1 MLAIKKIYMD
11 YETAPVGVSHMPQF
25 AWELVSDKKN
35 VKQKSYE
42 LQIAKDADFTDL
54 IYNSGKTES
63 EESAHVYAEDA
74 SLESGKRYFV
84 RAKASDGQ
92 EETDWS
98 ETASFVTALAG
109 KNGEWEEGAPAW
121 KAPFVSAETDD
132 SYKNVSKGTYVRGT
146 FEIKKDIKEAYAF
159 TTALG
164 LYQFYLNGKKV
175 GEDEMTPGWTSYRRH
190 LLYQTYDV
198 TEYLQKGINGAG
210 AMLAPGWYK
219 GVMGLTKARNNYG
232 DQTAF
237 TMELLIRY
245 TDGTTESVYTD
256 PSWKGCDSPV
266 VFAEIYDGET
276 YDAALEIPDWSKAE
290 TTKGDWKPVQL
301 VFFDTQVMRAQY
313 AAKVRVMDRI
323 PAKRIFKT
331 PAGDTVI
338 DFAQNMAG
346 RIEVTAAGKPGDV
359 IELHCFEVLDK
370 DGNVYLDNLRAAKAT
385 MKYTVARAFG
395 TIRGS
400 AV

>member
-1 MLAIKKIYMD
+1 M
-11 YETAPVGVSHMPQF
+11 
-25 AWELVSDKKN
+25 
-35 VKQKSYE
+35 
-42 LQIAKDADFTDL
+42 
-54 IYNSGKTES
+54 
-63 EESAHVYAEDA
+63 
-74 SLESGKRYFV
+74 
-84 RAKASDGQ
+84 
-92 EETDWS
+92 
-98 ETASFVTALAG
+98 
-109 KNGEWEEGAPAW
+109 EEGAPAW

-290 TTKGDWKPVQL
+290 TTKGDWKRFSL
-301 VFFDTQVMRAQY
+301 YSLIHRLCARST
-313 AAKVRVMDRI
+313 
-323 PAKRIFKT
+323 
-331 PAGDTVI
+331 
-338 DFAQNMAG
+338 
-346 RIEVTAAGKPGDV
+346 
-359 IELHCFEVLDK
+359 
-370 DGNVYLDNLRAAKAT
+370 LRRF
-385 MKYTVARAFG
+385 V
-395 TIRGS
+395 
-400 AV
+400 

>member
-1 MLAIKKIYMD
+1 
-11 YETAPVGVSHMPQF
+11 
-25 AWELVSDKKN
+25 
-35 VKQKSYE
+35 
-42 LQIAKDADFTDL
+42 
-54 IYNSGKTES
+54 
-63 EESAHVYAEDA
+63 
-74 SLESGKRYFV
+74 
-84 RAKASDGQ
+84 
-92 EETDWS
+92 
-98 ETASFVTALAG
+98 
-109 KNGEWEEGAPAW
+109 
-121 KAPFVSAETDD
+121 
-132 SYKNVSKGTYVRGT
+132 
-146 FEIKKDIKEAYAF
+146 
-159 TTALG
+159 
-164 LYQFYLNGKKV
+164 
-175 GEDEMTPGWTSYRRH
+175 MTPGWTSYRRH

-359 IELHCFEVLDK
+359 IELHCFEVS
-370 DGNVYLDNLRAAKAT
+370 G
-385 MKYTVARAFG
+385 
-395 TIRGS
+395 
-400 AV
+400 